1 MASATPLQPTLWR
14 TCRVVASR
22 TRLQFFGLLVQEPGQ
37 SVSWAA
43 TRLSQPLSVASESL
57 RMLEARGLL
66 TVSRTGRRVT
76 YQLARSTGDSSTGL
90 TAALR
95 FVFQRE
101 SQPVETVF
109 KLATAFTHPRR
120 IEIFRVI
127 QTKPQTLAQ
136 IHAATGIPGR
146 ALQRHLSKLE
156 SRGFIVCRLGIYSV
170 VKRTDAFGCELARLA
185 TG

>member
-1 MASATPLQPTLWR
+1 MASATTLHPTLWR

-37 SVSWAA
+37 TVSRAA
-43 TRLSQPLSVASESL
+43 RRLSQPLSVASESL

-76 YQLARSTGDSSTGL
+76 YELARSPGDSRPGL
-90 TAALR
+90 AAALR
-95 FVFQRE
+95 IAFQRE
-101 SQPVETVF
+101 SRPVETVF

-120 IEIFRVI
+120 IEIFRMI

-136 IHAATGIPGR
+136 IHTATGISGR

-156 SRGFIVCRLGIYSV
+156 SRGFVACRLGIYDV
-170 VKRTDAFGCELARLA
+170 VKRTDAVGFELARLA
-185 TG
+185 AG